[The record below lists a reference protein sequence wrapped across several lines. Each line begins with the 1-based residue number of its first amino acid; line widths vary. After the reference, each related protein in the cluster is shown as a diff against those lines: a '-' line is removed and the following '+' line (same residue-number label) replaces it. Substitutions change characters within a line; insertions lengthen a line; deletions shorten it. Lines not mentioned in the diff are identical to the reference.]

1 MKNVRKERLI
11 YIDFDGVLVDTPKF
25 INEEIKRNGNS
36 KETCRNFPWGYI
48 LQNCNEIENNL
59 TVLKEISKKNEIII
73 LTHVYSFNEK
83 LAKQKFISEKL
94 NNIKVIIV
102 PFCIDK
108 NIVVKAKG
116 NVLIDDYSKN
126 IDKWINFGGI
136 GIRFKKEKRID
147 KLLTDYIKN

>member
-1 MKNVRKERLI
+1 M
-11 YIDFDGVLVDTPKF
+11 
-25 INEEIKRNGNS
+25 
-36 KETCRNFPWGYI
+36 
-48 LQNCNEIENNL
+48 
-59 TVLKEISKKNEIII
+59 
-73 LTHVYSFNEK
+73 
-83 LAKQKFISEKL
+83 AKQKFISEKL